1 MTNYRTRKPKGP
13 PGRRLLLAAV
23 LAFAPLL
30 AAAPAAAQLPLGEL
44 GVGEPSGTRAPV
56 PPATPEPIDEERI
69 DDEPAGGDE
78 PSHRE
83 QGGDHPGGDV
93 DDDVTAAAAEQAVG
107 NEEEAVAEAADSVVP
122 SAGAAPRAFELE
134 PAPPVTVGR
143 IAVEGNDRVEEEA
156 IRVRLKTRAGV
167 PLDEAAVDADLRALY
182 GMGFFDDVTVDL
194 AERAGEWV
202 LTFRVDERP
211 LIREIAV
218 TGSKKI
224 DEEELEAAFKI
235 RPNTIYDPNKVRAGI
250 AEAKKLYEK
259 KGYLDASIEP
269 RQRDLGSNQ
278 IALTFDV
285 EENKL
290 IRVSRINLEGARAF
304 SQRQLKGILQTKE
317 KWFLSWAT
325 GAGNLDSDI
334 LKTDTERLVAFY
346 YDNGYIDVKVDEP
359 KVERRDD
366 GLHVTIKI
374 DEGPQFK
381 IGTIGISGDTI
392 PDMTRARE
400 VLSLETGDVFRSS
413 KLRADINA
421 LTEVYGD
428 EGYAFVNV
436 NPDTQVDA
444 AAKTVDISYAVS
456 KGPIV
461 QIDKI
466 LISGNTKTRDK
477 VVRREIELQE
487 QRRFAGAKLRRSKLR
502 LQRTGFFED
511 VNITTR
517 KSDQEDQLDLIVD
530 VKEGSTGTFSAGAG
544 ISSGET
550 FLFNLRLQEINL
562 LGRGHRLVFNAD
574 FGTLRRNISIDF
586 TEPYLFDTEILMG
599 VRAFNWEF
607 EFDDFTRGGTGG
619 TIRFL
624 YPLTALGFQEL
635 VGFSLEDTRI
645 GLEYRLEQTEIKD
658 VDQFTSPLIRAE
670 QGNSLISSL
679 TPRIF
684 RDTSNHPFNPTEGS
698 IQDFSV
704 EVAGLGGDARFVKFE
719 GRLRWYF
726 PIWASEDWGTFVFTP
741 GATYNYGIGYDDQ
754 LELPLFERYFPGGI
768 NSIRGFDILSLGPV
782 NTVTDSAGRVVSEDR
797 IGGSQQ
803 FISNNEVVFPIVESL
818 GLRGVV
824 FFDAG
829 NAFSAAQGFEIDEIR
844 LSTGGGIRWMSP
856 IGPLRIELG
865 FPLNAK
871 KVDDEQMVMFSFGGG
886 IR

>member
-1 MTNYRTRKPKGP
+1 MSTGRGGCRRGP
-13 PGRRLLLAAV
+13 GAVAAVLWTLLLA
-23 LAFAPLL
+23 L
-30 AAAPAAAQLPLGEL
+30 PAAAQLPLGEL
-44 GVGEPSGTRAPV
+44 GGGEPAGTRAPV
-56 PPATPEPIDEERI
+56 PPATPEPLLE
-69 DDEPAGGDE
+69 EPADEFGDEIGGDA
-78 PSHRE
+78 P
-83 QGGDHPGGDV
+83 
-93 DDDVTAAAAEQAVG
+93 
-107 NEEEAVAEAADSVVP
+107 EEAVA
-122 SAGAAPRAFELE
+122 AP
-134 PAPPVTVGR
+134 PAPPAFAPAGALPPGAAELRPAPRVTIDR
-143 IAVEGNDRVEEEA
+143 IFVEGNDRVEEEA
-156 IRVRLKTRAGV
+156 IRVRLKSRTGA

-182 GMGFFDDVTVDL
+182 GMGFFDDVTVEL
-194 AERAGEWV
+194 EERNGSRALV
-202 LTFRVDERP
+202 FRVDERP

-218 TGSKKI
+218 SGSKKI
-224 DEEELEAAFKI
+224 DEEEIEAALKI
-235 RPNTIYDPNKVRAGI
+235 RPNTIYDPVKVRAGI

-259 KGYLDASIEP
+259 KGYLDATIEP
-269 RQRDLGSNQ
+269 QRRDLGGNQ
-278 IALTFDV
+278 IALTFAIDEQRLV
-285 EENKL
+285 RVKKL
-290 IRVSRINLEGARAF
+290 HIEGAQAF
-304 SQRQLKGILQTKE
+304 SQRRLKSILQTKE
-317 KWFLSWAT
+317 RWFLSWLT
-325 GAGNLDSDI
+325 GAGNLDSEI

-366 GLHVTIKI
+366 GLHVTIKV
-374 DEGPQFK
+374 DEGPQF
-381 IGTIGISGDTI
+381 TIGEIGIGGDTI
-392 PDMTRARE
+392 PDMERARE
-400 VLSLETGDVFRSS
+400 ALSLESGDVFRSS

-436 NPDTQVDA
+436 TPDTQIDPKA
-444 AAKTVDISYAVS
+444 RTVDIKYAVS
-456 KGPIV
+456 KGPV
-461 QIDKI
+461 VHIDKI

-477 VVRREIELQE
+477 VVRREIELEE
-487 QRRFAGAKLRRSKLR
+487 QRKFGGAKLRRSKLR

-511 VNITTR
+511 VNVTTR

-550 FLFNLRLQEINL
+550 FLFNVRLQEINL
-562 LGRGHRLVFNAD
+562 FGRGHRLVFNAD
-574 FGTLRRNISIDF
+574 FGTLRRNISVDF
-586 TEPYLFDTEILMG
+586 TEPYLFDTELLLG

-624 YPLTALGFQEL
+624 YPLTALGFRDL
-635 VGFSLEDTRI
+635 VGFSLEDTRV
-645 GLEYRLEQTEIKD
+645 GLEYRLELTEIKD
-658 VDQFTSPLIRAE
+658 VDQFTSPIIRAE
-670 QGNSLISSL
+670 QGKSLISSV
-679 TPRIF
+679 TPRLF

-704 EVAGLGGDARFVKFE
+704 ETAGLGGDAKFVKFE

-726 PIWASEDWGTFVFTP
+726 PVWQSEDWGTFVITP
-741 GATYNYGIGYDDQ
+741 GATYNYGIGYGDQ

-782 NTVTDSAGRVVSEDR
+782 NTVTDSAGNVVRRDR

-803 FISNNEVVFPIVESL
+803 FVSNNEFIFPIVDSL

-829 NAFSAAQGFEIDEIR
+829 NAFSAAQGFQFDEVR

-871 KVDDEQMVMFSFGGG
+871 DIDDEQMVMFSFGGG